1 MEESKE
7 KELSVSTAEEAD
19 LIEGHLIPTT
29 NEESVFYTTMEGYT
43 MDVHRTM
50 QATDNTTSESPPF
63 AEGDHAPS
71 DNALHTLTPFRGFVP
86 VYTPSMVRMPLTIT
100 PEEIATLTKSPRE
113 DEPPMEKKDE
123 LPSTPTSSKAKGD
136 SSPSPSPS
144 PSQESEKTGH
154 KRKRSDQ
161 SAAEVG
167 SIMEDMRQAGAQ
179 DGITSTSASTQRPL
193 GEGEAAFLSLVMQ
206 AANSEPIDDMST
218 EPTASLPD
226 QLLESFIV
234 RAHAMKDSSSSSDD
248 GLGGV
253 GKKRKFDEEGDLNE
267 LHDDKTANMKEYSGL
282 KMLRKTR
289 SDALEGLSSL
299 SREGS
304 WSDDGDGDGGD
315 SVSVQGSNYAA
326 EEGDRAMTDANPSAL
341 KRRPGRPP
349 LKKESGD
356 RRFEEWGQAEPVRR
370 PPGRRGPGRP
380 PKKQVSGGSEE
391 LFSFNEESLEGEK
404 RDERGRGVGGR
415 GVGSEDQREL
425 EDADDEEGAAMMLE
439 SSDDGGGGK
448 QRRRRNAAGVQ
459 TRRGDGARSFD
470 NEDHELAWQER
481 KDEESAND
489 WRRRA
494 SMKGTA
500 NGGSRADER
509 IADEWNS
516 DQEED
521 EEEEEEDDDEDEWH
535 DDEEDESWVDV
546 SSDGEN
552 EITPEDDEEEAAVVA
567 ELKAAEEIR
576 AVAEVMRREEED
588 LRRAIAASM
597 AMTAAAP
604 GASMDDHQMVLSEPM
619 PDNPERAA
627 VKVEPWVP
635 AKTETPLTL
644 RRLRP
649 PWLDAFQEFQAR
661 GISLEECKA
670 EVEHTWQSFLA
681 EGTDKRAWTKVPPTV
696 TAWEG
701 IVEFVQE
708 RARETQEEEDRER
721 KERREKRKKE
731 LEQLAEDAKRAKE
744 ENAEEEEDNNEEEEE
759 MEDGGDEE
767 DERDDDDEEDEEID
781 GDDGDEDDGDDRR
794 RSLYQRRTRSG
805 GRKAGGRTKKKRD
818 MVAQLLDCFKE
829 KDLEKVLVVNAAAR
843 KRKPPRKYG
852 IDEWYNRG

>member
-1 MEESKE
+1 M
-7 KELSVSTAEEAD
+7 
-19 LIEGHLIPTT
+19 
-29 NEESVFYTTMEGYT
+29 
-43 MDVHRTM
+43 
-50 QATDNTTSESPPF
+50 
-63 AEGDHAPS
+63 
-71 DNALHTLTPFRGFVP
+71 
-86 VYTPSMVRMPLTIT
+86 
-100 PEEIATLTKSPRE
+100 
-113 DEPPMEKKDE
+113 
-123 LPSTPTSSKAKGD
+123 
-136 SSPSPSPS
+136 
-144 PSQESEKTGH
+144 
-154 KRKRSDQ
+154 
-161 SAAEVG
+161 
-167 SIMEDMRQAGAQ
+167 
-179 DGITSTSASTQRPL
+179 
-193 GEGEAAFLSLVMQ
+193 
-206 AANSEPIDDMST
+206 
-218 EPTASLPD
+218 
-226 QLLESFIV
+226 
-234 RAHAMKDSSSSSDD
+234 
-248 GLGGV
+248 
-253 GKKRKFDEEGDLNE
+253 
-267 LHDDKTANMKEYSGL
+267 
-282 KMLRKTR
+282 
-289 SDALEGLSSL
+289 
-299 SREGS
+299 
-304 WSDDGDGDGGD
+304 
-315 SVSVQGSNYAA
+315 
-326 EEGDRAMTDANPSAL
+326 
-341 KRRPGRPP
+341 
-349 LKKESGD
+349 
-356 RRFEEWGQAEPVRR
+356 RR

-644 RRLRP
+644 RRLRCVSSGIYSFTCR
-649 PWLDAFQEFQAR
+649 LGAYASSLTTRHDTQAAVVGCLPRIPSTGHLFGGVQGR
-661 GISLEECKA
+661 G
-670 EVEHTWQSFLA
+670 
-681 EGTDKRAWTKVPPTV
+681 RAHVAVVPGRGDRQAGVDQGAPDGHRLGGHRRV
-696 TAWEG
+696 
-701 IVEFVQE
+701 
-708 RARETQEEEDRER
+708 RARASTRDAGGGRSR
-721 KERREKRKKE
+721 
-731 LEQLAEDAKRAKE
+731 AKRAE
-744 ENAEEEEDNNEEEEE
+744 REAEE
-759 MEDGGDEE
+759 GTRAVG
-767 DERDDDDEEDEEID
+767 
-781 GDDGDEDDGDDRR
+781 RR
-794 RSLYQRRTRSG
+794 RQKGQG
-805 GRKAGGRTKKKRD
+805 GK
-818 MVAQLLDCFKE
+818 C
-829 KDLEKVLVVNAAAR
+829 
-843 KRKPPRKYG
+843 
-852 IDEWYNRG
+852 

>member
-1 MEESKE
+1 
-7 KELSVSTAEEAD
+7 
-19 LIEGHLIPTT
+19 
-29 NEESVFYTTMEGYT
+29 
-43 MDVHRTM
+43 
-50 QATDNTTSESPPF
+50 
-63 AEGDHAPS
+63 
-71 DNALHTLTPFRGFVP
+71 
-86 VYTPSMVRMPLTIT
+86 
-100 PEEIATLTKSPRE
+100 
-113 DEPPMEKKDE
+113 MEKKDE

-234 RAHAMKDSSSSSDD
+234 
-248 GLGGV
+248 
-253 GKKRKFDEEGDLNE
+253 
-267 LHDDKTANMKEYSGL
+267 
-282 KMLRKTR
+282 
-289 SDALEGLSSL
+289 
-299 SREGS
+299 
-304 WSDDGDGDGGD
+304 
-315 SVSVQGSNYAA
+315 
-326 EEGDRAMTDANPSAL
+326 
-341 KRRPGRPP
+341 
-349 LKKESGD
+349 
-356 RRFEEWGQAEPVRR
+356 
-370 PPGRRGPGRP
+370 
-380 PKKQVSGGSEE
+380 
-391 LFSFNEESLEGEK
+391 
-404 RDERGRGVGGR
+404 
-415 GVGSEDQREL
+415 
-425 EDADDEEGAAMMLE
+425 
-439 SSDDGGGGK
+439 
-448 QRRRRNAAGVQ
+448 
-459 TRRGDGARSFD
+459 
-470 NEDHELAWQER
+470 
-481 KDEESAND
+481 
-489 WRRRA
+489 
-494 SMKGTA
+494 
-500 NGGSRADER
+500 
-509 IADEWNS
+509 
-516 DQEED
+516 
-521 EEEEEEDDDEDEWH
+521 
-535 DDEEDESWVDV
+535 
-546 SSDGEN
+546 
-552 EITPEDDEEEAAVVA
+552 
-567 ELKAAEEIR
+567 R

-744 ENAEEEEDNNEEEEE
+744 EN
-759 MEDGGDEE
+759 
-767 DERDDDDEEDEEID
+767 
-781 GDDGDEDDGDDRR
+781 
-794 RSLYQRRTRSG
+794 
-805 GRKAGGRTKKKRD
+805 
-818 MVAQLLDCFKE
+818 
-829 KDLEKVLVVNAAAR
+829 
-843 KRKPPRKYG
+843 
-852 IDEWYNRG
+852 